1 VSTPSVRIEIT
12 FLGPLD
18 VTYTSVRSTIVS
30 LHQSHA
36 YDAYVHVGVGAADPK
51 GRIFIERRGRRLGY
65 EKLDAQGEL
74 CEIIKTEGARGGRG
88 VRDWAGGEGQEEELQ
103 TPIDVERLVEDLHGL
118 GFKVSSSV
126 PCSSVRPEIS

>member
-1 VSTPSVRIEIT
+1 
-12 FLGPLD
+12 
-18 VTYTSVRSTIVS
+18 
-30 LHQSHA
+30 
-36 YDAYVHVGVGAADPK
+36 
-51 GRIFIERRGRRLGY
+51 
-65 EKLDAQGEL
+65 
-74 CEIIKTEGARGGRG
+74 